1 MFAIFS
7 QLNYTSVVK
16 SNQTMAAWLMHDGD
30 NPVKGLPFLNGYLY
44 GEFPNL
50 VAEGA
55 STIQTRPFIWS
66 PENISTL
73 VGLVK
78 KTSHFYTSN

>member
-1 MFAIFS
+1 
-7 QLNYTSVVK
+7 
-16 SNQTMAAWLMHDGD
+16 MHDGD

-55 STIQTRPFIWS
+55 STIQPRPFIWS

-78 KTSHFYTSN
+78 KLATFIHQISTYFNSIDPHFRLLL